1 MKEKII
7 TKKILKWYDLNKRS
21 LPWRKKVSLTKKQYY
36 TLISEFMLQQT
47 QVATVIPFFNRFIKN
62 LPSINSLAKVNEK
75 KLIKLWEGL
84 GYYSRARNLK
94 KTAQIIIKNFDGKLP
109 NNFEDLLTLPGI
121 GNYTANAILAIAFNK
136 PYIPLDG
143 NIERVLKRYL
153 YLKKEKEIQ
162 KDNLL
167 KKKLYLELLQRSSDY
182 AQALMELGALY
193 VNQVIQYVI
202 SVQLEKNVNLSKIK
216 ILDLTK
222 KLKKNKDK
230 YFILKVYKKNQK
242 YLLIKN
248 TKFNFLKNLSI
259 FPMEELSNP
268 KNFDENLNFKMS
280 NMNMNIKIQY
290 SKDNQKFSSSYW
302 IDRKKLNSYMLPSF
316 TKKVVQYLE
325 KINEKNC
332 IIGAGISGLFIAN
345 LFKKIQIIKLQFY
358 EKKPE
363 FNRFGRRLWNSII
376 S

>member
-21 LPWRKKVSLTKKQYY
+21 LPWRKKLSLEKKQYY

-47 QVATVIPFFNRFIKN
+47 QVSTVIPFFNRFIKS
-62 LPSINSLAKVNEK
+62 LPSLNSLAKVNEK

-94 KTAQIIIKNFDGKLP
+94 KTAQVVIKNFDGKLP
-109 NNFEDLLTLPGI
+109 NNFEDLLKLPGI

-162 KDNLL
+162 KDNLVQ
-167 KKKLYLELLQRSSDY
+167 KKIIFGTTLRSSDY
-182 AQALMELGALY
+182 AQALMELGAIICKPNNPICDKCPIRKKCKSY
-193 VNQVIQYVI
+193 KKKDF
-202 SVQLEKNVNLSKIK
+202 S
-216 ILDLTK
+216 LTK
-222 KLKKNKDK
+222 SIKKNKDK
-230 YFILKVYKKNQK
+230 YFILKVYKKDQR

-259 FPMEELSNP
+259 FPMKELSNP
-268 KNFDENLNFKMS
+268 KNFNENLNFKMS

-290 SKDNQKFSSSYW
+290 SKDSQKFPFSYW
-302 IDRKKLNSYMLPSF
+302 LDKKKLNSYMLPSF

-325 KINEKNC
+325 KN
-332 IIGAGISGLFIAN
+332 
-345 LFKKIQIIKLQFY
+345 
-358 EKKPE
+358 
-363 FNRFGRRLWNSII
+363 
-376 S
+376 

>member
-7 TKKILKWYDLNKRS
+7 TKKVLKWYDLNKRS
-21 LPWRKKVSLTKKQYY
+21 LPWRKKVSFERKQYY
-36 TLISEFMLQQT
+36 TLVSEFMLQQT
-47 QVATVIPFFNRFIKN
+47 QVTTVIPFFNRFIKD

-84 GYYSRARNLK
+84 GYYSRVRNLK
-94 KTAQIIIKNFDGKLP
+94 KTAQKIIKNFNGKLP
-109 NNFEDLLTLPGI
+109 NNSEDLLTLPGV

-162 KDNLL
+162 KDNLV
-167 KKKLYLELLQRSSDY
+167 KKKIIFGTTLRSSDY
-182 AQALMELGALY
+182 AQALMELGALICKPNNPICEQCPIRNNCKSY
-193 VNQVIQYVI
+193 RRKDFI
-202 SVQLEKNVNLSKIK
+202 LTKNV
-216 ILDLTK
+216 
-222 KLKKNKDK
+222 KKNRNK
-230 YFILKVYKKNQK
+230 YFILKVYKKDQK

-268 KNFDENLNFKMS
+268 KNFNENLNFKMS

-290 SKDNQKFSSSYW
+290 SQDNQKFPLSYW
-302 IDRKKLNSYMLPSF
+302 FDRKKLNNYMLPSF

-325 KINEKNC
+325 KN
-332 IIGAGISGLFIAN
+332 
-345 LFKKIQIIKLQFY
+345 
-358 EKKPE
+358 
-363 FNRFGRRLWNSII
+363 
-376 S
+376 

>member
-21 LPWRKKVSLTKKQYY
+21 LPWRKKVSFEKKQYY

-47 QVATVIPFFNRFIKN
+47 QVSTVIPFFNRFIKS
-62 LPSINSLAKVNEK
+62 LPSLNSLAKVNEK

-94 KTAQIIIKNFDGKLP
+94 KTAQVVIKNFDGKLP
-109 NNFEDLLTLPGI
+109 NNFEDLLKLPGI

-162 KDNLL
+162 KDNLVQ
-167 KKKLYLELLQRSSDY
+167 KKIIFGTTLRSSDY
-182 AQALMELGALY
+182 AQALMELGAIICKPNNPICDKCPIRKKCKSY
-193 VNQVIQYVI
+193 KKKDF
-202 SVQLEKNVNLSKIK
+202 S
-216 ILDLTK
+216 LTK
-222 KLKKNKDK
+222 SIKKNKDK
-230 YFILKVYKKNQK
+230 YFILKVYKKDQR

-259 FPMEELSNP
+259 FPMKELSNP
-268 KNFDENLNFKMS
+268 KNFNENLNFKMS

-290 SKDNQKFSSSYW
+290 SKDSQKFPFSYW
-302 IDRKKLNSYMLPSF
+302 LDKKKLNSYMLPSF
-316 TKKVVQYLE
+316 TKKIVQYLE
-325 KINEKNC
+325 KN
-332 IIGAGISGLFIAN
+332 
-345 LFKKIQIIKLQFY
+345 
-358 EKKPE
+358 
-363 FNRFGRRLWNSII
+363 
-376 S
+376 